1 MFGADVQSGIG
12 FAIGQ
17 GALPW
22 QPISGEKSA
31 IGDMPSSFLGLA
43 FHNERQDGKADG
55 RVNSAE
61 VLSA

>member
-1 MFGADVQSGIG
+1 MFGADVQSVIG

-31 IGDMPSSFLGLA
+31 IGDMPSFLGLA
-43 FHNERQDGKADG
+43 FHNERQDGKAGG